1 MIFLHSKYLM
11 EVEEMFSVSCDICK
25 SGIPHDYVPNH
36 YYCGK
41 DLFFNDKEPR
51 TACEKGEIDDSAY
64 KRKYGTSYTMM
75 QFKETVSK
83 INELRKNEKLI
94 LESFQKSTC
103 ELSEVFH
110 YILNAELEGRK
121 QTCLT
126 VQTCPELYAKELE
139 GMGFEIEEDRN
150 AFNTVCGYY
159 IQWK

>member
-1 MIFLHSKYLM
+1 MCK
-11 EVEEMFSVSCDICK
+11 VSCDICK

-103 ELSEVFH
+103 ELSEIYGWDFA
-110 YILNAELEGRK
+110 ITSFGPDLIEGNREWCKLLYQLPAKKRIETSIRK
-121 QTCLT
+121 
-126 VQTCPELYAKELE
+126 
-139 GMGFEIEEDRN
+139 I
-150 AFNTVCGYY
+150 
-159 IQWK
+159 

>member
-1 MIFLHSKYLM
+1 
-11 EVEEMFSVSCDICK
+11 MFSVSCDICK
-25 SGIPHDYVPNH
+25 LGIPHDYVPNH

-159 IQWK
+159 IRWK